1 MLESRKCDT
10 EKKNMLIRKA
20 TPEDSK
26 IIAKLI
32 LLAMEDIVYR
42 FIGEES
48 YEKAIVFLN
57 GLIHEKGNQYSYENC
72 WVAEDNHEIVAAA
85 LVYNGARLHELR
97 KPVAESIQALFQRDF
112 TPEDE
117 TQEGEFYIDC
127 VGVDPKQQGKG
138 IGTKVFHFLID
149 EYVRRKGQTLG
160 LLVDK
165 DNPKAKQLYLKLG
178 FEVVGEKTLVGK
190 AMEHLQLRQRL

>member
-1 MLESRKCDT
+1 
-10 EKKNMLIRKA
+10 MLIRKA

-32 LLAMEDIVYR
+32 MLAMEDIVYR

-48 YEKAIVFLN
+48 YEKAIDFLN
-57 GLIHEKGNQYSYENC
+57 GLIHEKGNQYSYEYC
-72 WVAEDNHEIVAAA
+72 WVAVAENEIVAAA
-85 LVYNGARLHELR
+85 LVYNGARLQELR
-97 KPVAESIQALFQRDF
+97 KPVAERIRALFQRDF

-127 VGVDPKQQGKG
+127 VGVAPNQQGKG
-138 IGTKVFHFLID
+138 IGTKVFQFLID

-178 FEVVGEKTLVGK
+178 FEVVGKKMLVGK
-190 AMEHLQLRQRL
+190 AMEHLQYSNNF